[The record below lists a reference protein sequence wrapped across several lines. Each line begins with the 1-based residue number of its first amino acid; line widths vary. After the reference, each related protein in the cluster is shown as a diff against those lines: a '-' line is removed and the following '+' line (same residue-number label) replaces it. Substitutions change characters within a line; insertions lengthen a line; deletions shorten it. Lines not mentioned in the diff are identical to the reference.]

1 MRYHRMHF
9 ENCIMAE
16 CIIITIII
24 FFLNCILYYA
34 ETYTE
39 K

>member
-1 MRYHRMHF
+1 MHF
-9 ENCIMAE
+9 EKCIMAE
-16 CIIITIII
+16 CIIINLLLPLLL
-24 FFLNCILYYA
+24 FLNCILYYA